1 MRSVPLGK
9 TGITISEIGFGGI
22 PIIRVNTA
30 NSIKILQ
37 HAYDQGITFYDTAN
51 LYRDS
56 EDKIG
61 QAFAGKRQN
70 VIIATKTIKRDAQS
84 ALEQLENSLRMLRT
98 DYIDLYQMHQ
108 VAQERDYDAALA
120 PGGAYEALL
129 KAKEQGKIR
138 HIGVTSHSLTMAI
151 QLVKTDLFSTIQFP
165 FNFIEDAAKDE
176 LHVEAKKRNIAVLA
190 MKPFAGGVI
199 DNAAVAFAFLRQY
212 PDVIPLAGFDSIE
225 SVDEIIAIYRQ
236 ENRVTQRDLEIM
248 DEYRAKLGKQF
259 CRRCEYCQPC
269 PNGVL
274 ITPAMGYK
282 LLVSRMSPAVAAD
295 FAKVVMESVPLC
307 TECGDCISR
316 CPYELPIPE
325 MLKEHY
331 ALYKLHCGK
340 QTI

>member
-1 MRSVPLGK
+1 MKTVTLGK
-9 TGITISEIGFGGI
+9 TGLTISEVGFGGI
-22 PIIRVNTA
+22 PIIRVDTA

-37 HAYDQGITFYDTAN
+37 HAYEQGITFYDTAN

-70 VIIATKTIKRDAQS
+70 IVIATKTIKRDTKS

-108 VAQERDYDAALA
+108 VAQEKDYDAALA
-120 PGGAYEALL
+120 PGGAYQALL

-151 QLVKTDLFSTIQFP
+151 KLVKTDLFSTIQFP

-199 DNAAVAFAFLRQY
+199 DNAAVAFAFLRRF
-212 PDVIPLAGFDSIE
+212 PDVIPLAGFDSTG
-225 SVDEIIAIYRQ
+225 SVDEVVSFYRQ
-236 ENRVTQRDLEIM
+236 ENKVTSRDLEIM

-269 PNGVL
+269 PNGVF

-282 LLVSRMSPAVAAD
+282 LFVSRMSPAVAAD
-295 FAKVVMESVPLC
+295 FAKGAMESVPSC
-307 TECGDCISR
+307 TECEECISR
-316 CPYELPIPE
+316 CPYELPIPTI
-325 MLKEHY
+325 LKDNY
-331 ALYKLHCGK
+331 ALYVTHRTEKKG
-340 QTI
+340 